1 MKNRLK
7 DFPVGVVSAPTVVID
22 ENGQYRVGKVA
33 VNENNDLCVRY
44 YLPVTRAERKHVKT
58 CKDASTPQIAVYE

>member
-1 MKNRLK
+1 MSKRLK
-7 DFPVGVVSAPTVVID
+7 NFPVGIVSAPTVVID

-44 YLPVTRAERKHVKT
+44 YLPMNRADRKHIKT
-58 CKDASTPQIAVYE
+58 CKDTYTPQIAVYE